1 MIATGRHRAIA
12 ALLGAP
18 AALALLAG
26 AALAASPSPSPPGGD
41 VRTNPTAPGVVGD
54 PLFALAGVLV
64 VAAIAVVITL
74 LAVRVAA
81 RR

>member
-1 MIATGRHRAIA
+1 VTAIRRRRAIA

-18 AALALLAG
+18 AVLALLAG

-41 VRTNPTAPGVVGD
+41 VQTNPTAPGVVGD
-54 PLFALAGVLV
+54 PLFAVAGVLV
-64 VAAIAVVITL
+64 VALLAAGVTL
-74 LAVRVAA
+74 LATRLTE

>member
-1 MIATGRHRAIA
+1 VTTARRAVA
-12 ALLGAP
+12 ALVGAT
-18 AALALLAG
+18 AMAVAVAE

-54 PLFALAGVLV
+54 PLFAILGVIV
-64 VAAIAVVITL
+64 VAAIAVGITL
-74 LAVRVAA
+74 IAVRATA